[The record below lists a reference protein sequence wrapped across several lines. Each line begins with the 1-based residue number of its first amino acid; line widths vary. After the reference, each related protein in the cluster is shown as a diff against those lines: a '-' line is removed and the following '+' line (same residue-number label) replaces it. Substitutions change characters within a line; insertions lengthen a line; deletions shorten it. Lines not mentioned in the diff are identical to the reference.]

1 MIFKNLVYWKVMKT
15 SLRRHELDI
24 ICMIYR
30 FTTYR
35 LDIFLD
41 TFVKIYR
48 FSCLLSVYMTTCMV
62 YTGMVPV
69 YLDHFW
75 LPSCACWVTTL

>member
-1 MIFKNLVYWKVMKT
+1 MIFKNLVYWKVMKR
-15 SLRRHELDI
+15 SLKRHELDI

-62 YTGMVPV
+62 YTGMVLIH
-69 YLDHFW
+69 LDHFW
-75 LPSCACWVTTL
+75 LPSCAC